1 MNNKVSKYVLIK
13 SKNGDEAIILLENI
27 CSLEMKANQNDD
39 GIMDVDKIEYSLTTK
54 DGKAYNQITEET
66 YDYIF
71 VLLSVV
77 DYA

>member
-1 MNNKVSKYVLIK
+1 
-13 SKNGDEAIILLENI
+13 
-27 CSLEMKANQNDD
+27 
-39 GIMDVDKIEYSLTTK
+39 MDVDKIEYSLTTK